1 MTMSMRPETGVE
13 LKRWRGRSAV
23 ELTNGVV
30 EATLLPGGGHVAAWR
45 FTAGHGRPQANVL
58 WEAPWQTFD
67 PEMDD
72 YARLVGE
79 DGDLGT
85 KRFLASYTGHALCL
99 DGFGSPSAAELA
111 LGNSLHGEASCR
123 MWTFASR
130 AETSA
135 TGIADLPLARLRV
148 QRDFS
153 LFPGESVLRVDE
165 RVTNLSDASRRLH
178 WVQHGTMGA
187 PIFSK
192 GGRVTSSVRDGVTWP
207 NDYEGVN
214 LLKQDKKFTWPLAP
228 GSGGSAVD
236 LRNLFVERG
245 TGFVAAARQSAGREH
260 GFVAAV
266 EPKLGIAMGYLF
278 SSNVFPWVTLW
289 EENRARPDAP
299 WSGQVQARGLEFGTT
314 PLPLGNEAVDAAGP
328 VLGSSTS
335 LKLGPRQSQRAP
347 WMLFLAEIPRGWKE
361 VEDVRAEGDEIV
373 LIYERE
379 EVRLAA
385 RGAATFLHA
394 TREYD
399 TTEAA

>member
-1 MTMSMRPETGVE
+1 MTMSMHLETGVE

-23 ELTNGVV
+23 ELTNGIV
-30 EATLLPGGGHVAAWR
+30 EATLLPGGGHVAAWK
-45 FTAGHGRPQANVL
+45 FAAGHGRSQVNIL

-67 PEMDD
+67 PGTED
-72 YARLVGE
+72 YAIFVGE

-99 DGFGSPSAAELA
+99 DGFGPPSAAERA
-111 LGNSLHGEASCR
+111 LGNSLHGEGSSV
-123 MWTFASR
+123 MWTFTSHP
-130 AETSA
+130 ETAA
-135 TGIADLPLARLRV
+135 TGIAGLPLAQLRV
-148 QRDFS
+148 ERGFS
-153 LFPGESVLRVDE
+153 LLPGESVLRVDE
-165 RVTNLSDASRRLH
+165 RVTNLSEASRRLH
-178 WVQHGTMGA
+178 WVQHGTIGA
-187 PIFSK
+187 PIFSE

-214 LLKQDKKFTWPLAP
+214 LLEQDKKFTWPLAL
-228 GSGGSAVD
+228 GSGGGVVD
-236 LRNLFVERG
+236 LRNLFVKRG
-245 TGFVAAARQSAGREH
+245 TGFVAAAHQFAGREH

-289 EENRARPDAP
+289 EENRARLDAP
-299 WSGQVQARGLEFGTT
+299 WSGEVQARGLEFGTT
-314 PLPLGNEAVDAAGP
+314 PLPLGNESVDAAGD

-335 LKLGPRQSQRAP
+335 LRLGPRQSQRAP